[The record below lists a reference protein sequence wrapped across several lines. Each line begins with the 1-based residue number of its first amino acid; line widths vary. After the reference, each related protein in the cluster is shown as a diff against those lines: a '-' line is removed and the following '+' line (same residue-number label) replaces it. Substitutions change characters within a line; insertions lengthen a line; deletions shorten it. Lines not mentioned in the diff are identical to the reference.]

1 MSIAT
6 NGTLLTTNI
15 SPSAPLINKGLRAI
29 AATWK
34 AGTTAGKYDLVL
46 TNNFLYGLIC
56 NDVDVSASTSEKI
69 EVPLAALQGVTKRF
83 VAGET
88 TGGSITLNFD
98 VDPETYLPYEIPP
111 VPTSGGLVMEPHF
124 CLFLGFLDA
133 SDPAILIPYIECPV
147 NIESSHNFNFP
158 KNQRATGSLVFYQT
172 GDGLRI
178 GRKNINKTLAYTPP
192 TAS

>member
-1 MSIAT
+1 MSIVT
-6 NGTLLTTNI
+6 TGTLQDTNI
-15 SPSAPLINKGLRAI
+15 SPSAPLVNSGLRAI

-34 AGTTAGKYDLVL
+34 PGTTAGKYDLVL

-56 NDVDVSASTSEKI
+56 NDLDISASSHEKI
-69 EVPLAALQGVTKRF
+69 EVPLSALQGVTKRF
-83 VAGET
+83 ISGET
-88 TGGSITLNFD
+88 TGGSVTLNFD
-98 VDPETYLPYEIPP
+98 VDPETYLPYEIPD
-111 VPTSGGLVMEPHF
+111 VPTSGGLIMEPHF

-133 SDPAILIPYIECPV
+133 TDPEKLIPYIECPV

-178 GRKNINKTLAYTPP
+178 GRKAINKVLAYTPP
-192 TAS
+192 V